1 MNNLPPHLLAL
12 LCAVTAP
19 CWSAD
24 VKHGEM
30 YGYLLFDGERVPKE
44 FSAGFSL
51 YAAAWPL
58 VDHYPGH
65 DFQTGLLGTW
75 MHPLWEPGQKPKEE
89 CYTDIEGG
97 LGWWRDTHFPT
108 TTPKFI
114 MGGVGPNFSVI
125 ANGPGYGAG
134 TWEEELGLYGVAQL
148 SPWLLFPLDGL
159 NLKQGAQGELFGY
172 GYLPLPLTNPKPTTA
187 GTHVPTGNQC
197 WTLFLNT
204 ANFKGPAAFFTPYFW
219 SRALLKNPQW
229 AGKLL
234 DSAPSDPNKAIQME
248 TQHIPAIF
256 STTRNGTAFARMA
269 RTSFPVTP
277 AGHSALL
284 HRHTVYTRAALW
296 DDVERWFASGPPSD
310 GIIKTS
316 ASATQRFKASGGSS
330 WSFFPPGVPRAQAA
344 SLAWKSFATSI
355 TPDPLTLGF
364 RWDEALIRKSGSL
377 VTLPEFF
384 QLGKEGDKPRWLAAA
399 AKDVPEELGL
409 TQYRFATPK
418 EEPQEPRTTPD
429 DPASS
434 WRKPGPVAGPFQA
447 HLGDGSVLTYYWYR
461 FADQPAMLNADLT
474 PAEREIVQQRVEKL
488 HRAWTKDRDYLA
500 PPDAGALAS
509 LDPALIL
516 TPPRGMEAGYVPIAT
531 RQQLA
536 GPAVRPHDHGK
547 EQR

>member
-1 MNNLPPHLLAL
+1 MTQSSMKRIRLLLAVFPLAFSLTL
-12 LCAVTAP
+12 LPAAVQP
-19 CWSAD
+19 
-24 VKHGEM
+24 GEM
-30 YGYLLFDGERVPKE
+30 FGYLLFDGERVPKE
-44 FSAGFSL
+44 FNAGFSL

-65 DFQTGLLGTW
+65 DFQTGLLSTW
-75 MHPLWEPGQKPKEE
+75 MHPLYEPNQKPKED
-89 CYTDIEGG
+89 CYIDIEGG

-134 TWEEELGLYGVAQL
+134 TWKEERGLYGVAQL

-172 GYLPLPLTNPKPTTA
+172 GYLPLPLTDPKPHTA
-187 GTHVPTGNQC
+187 GTNVPTGNQC

-219 SRALLKNPQW
+219 SRALLKDPQW

-256 STTRNGTAFARMA
+256 GTAQDGTAFARMA

-277 AGHSALL
+277 DGHSALL
-284 HRHTVYTRAALW
+284 HRHTVYTKAALW
-296 DDVERWFASGPPSD
+296 DDVERWFAGGPPAD
-310 GIIKTS
+310 GLIKSS
-316 ASATQRFKASGGSS
+316 ASTTQRFKASGGSS
-330 WSFFPPGVPRAQAA
+330 WSFFPPDVTREQAA

-355 TPDPLTLGF
+355 TTDPLTLGF
-364 RWDEALIRKSGSL
+364 RWNEALARKNGSL

-384 QLGKEGDKPRWLAAA
+384 RLGKEGDKPRWLVAAA
-399 AKDVPEELGL
+399 QDVPDELGM
-409 TQYRFATPK
+409 TQYRFETPK
-418 EEPQEPRTTPD
+418 EDPQDPRTTPD
-429 DPASS
+429 NPDSS
-434 WRKPGPVAGPFQA
+434 WKKPGHVDGPFKA
-447 HLGDGSVLTYYWYR
+447 RLGDGSVVTYYWYR

-474 PAEREIVQQRVEKL
+474 PDERELVQKRVEML
-488 HRAWTKDRDYLA
+488 HRTWTKEGTYLA
-500 PPDAGALAS
+500 PPDVGTLKS
-509 LDPALIL
+509 IETALIVNQQ
-516 TPPRGMEAGYVPIAT
+516 RGMDACSDHIIN
-531 RQQLA
+531 RQKL
-536 GPAVRPHDHGK
+536 D
-547 EQR
+547 